1 MSGAGTL
8 ARLNILLS
16 ADSSEFE
23 AAMQGV
29 ASKIEAAGEKMQD
42 VGKTLSKNVTAP
54 ITAVGAAL
62 LGAAVRVGNM
72 ADALLDLEQQT
83 GLSTTTLQEFRHV
96 ATVAGVAQDTMAN
109 AAMQLTRRLSA
120 FGEESEQLQMVL
132 GGLGVSVRNT
142 DGSFREM
149 DQIIPELIME
159 LQSMEDITERNRIA
173 QELFGR
179 GAVDLAPVLGMTAE
193 AFADAR
199 QEAHDL
205 HLVLSKDALDSAEE
219 FRKEFDKVKKQLS
232 AVVAEVGLAVLPVM
246 QSLVQ
251 LFQRHVV
258 PALRSV
264 ARFIN
269 NLSPEFQMVL
279 AAVAAIIAAIGPLLV
294 IFGTLVKAAGLVAG
308 ALAAFNP
315 VTIAVVAAIATVVAA
330 GIALQQNWETIATFF
345 GNMLEK
351 VRSEFQAKLNSVREL
366 LATLKT
372 NSLDIVQSMMDA
384 ILGVFT
390 GVLNRVKDTVTGAVD
405 SVLGAFRRM
414 SREAVGNS
422 IIPDML
428 EMIEDQFDD
437 MAEWMPA
444 KTEAATTATTV
455 EFSGMF
461 DDVVNRAKA
470 FVQDLGG
477 DWDKLTDMLKSPFS
491 TLNQITTDW
500 RQFFTSLAQTISSF
514 WNTIKGFWDKLTRFW
529 EALTGAKDALGDGF
543 PGIPAG
549 GGFGGGFG
557 GGYRGGGFFSA
568 NPGDMNVLSNMGSG
582 GGGMSLE
589 IGTLNIDARGTND
602 PDATGRSVARAFIE
616 EMDRALGETTLR
628 ETRLDGTMVAL

>member
-1 MSGAGTL
+1 
-8 ARLNILLS
+8 
-16 ADSSEFE
+16 
-23 AAMQGV
+23 
-29 ASKIEAAGEKMQD
+29 
-42 VGKTLSKNVTAP
+42 
-54 ITAVGAAL
+54 
-62 LGAAVRVGNM
+62 VRVGNM

-149 DQIIPELIME
+149 DQIMPELIME
-159 LQSMEDITERNRIA
+159 LQGMEDITERNRIA

-179 GAVDLAPVLGMTAE
+179 GAVALAPILGMTAE
-193 AFADAR
+193 EFANAR
-199 QEAHDL
+199 GEAHALGLILDG
-205 HLVLSKDALDSAEE
+205 DALDAAND
-219 FRKEFDKVKKQLS
+219 FRIEFDKVKSQLS

-330 GIALQQNWETIATFF
+330 GVALQQNWETIATFF
-345 GNMLEK
+345 NRTLESIK
-351 VRSEFQAKLNSVREL
+351 GWFQNQFDAIRQTFAN
-366 LATLKT
+366 LKT
-372 NSLDIVQSMMDA
+372 NSIDIVQSMMDA

-444 KTEAATTATTV
+444 KTETATTAALG
-455 EFSGMF
+455 EFTGMF
-461 DDVVNRAKA
+461 DDVSNRAKD
-470 FVQDLGG
+470 FVESLGG
-477 DWDKLTDMLKSPFS
+477 DWGKLSSILSSPFQALDKIRQDWVVFFKDLA
-491 TLNQITTDW
+491 TTIT
-500 RQFFTSLAQTISSF
+500 SF
-514 WNTIKGFWDKLTRFW
+514 WNSIKGFWEKLTRFW
-529 EALTGAKDALGDGF
+529 EALSKIQQGGSQG
-543 PGIPAG
+543 PGYPG
-549 GGFGGGFG
+549 GPGGFGPGFG
-557 GGYRGGGFFSA
+557 TGFA
-568 NPGDMNVLSNMGSG
+568 NLSPGDLNILSNVPVGSG